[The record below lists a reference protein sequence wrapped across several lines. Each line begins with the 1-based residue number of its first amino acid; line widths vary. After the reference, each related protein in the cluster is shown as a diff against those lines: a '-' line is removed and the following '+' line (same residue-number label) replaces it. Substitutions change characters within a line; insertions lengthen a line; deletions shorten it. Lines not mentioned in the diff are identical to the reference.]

1 MSTVWDFLTRT
12 QGGSANGIRRL
23 SVTDYLCYL
32 YLLLGFLL
40 IFLPVSWIA
49 LNSIKSN
56 FQLEKQDISL
66 LPTDYQRVGRG
77 TVNGPDGREIFF
89 IDDLPDWVLN
99 WSNLPANE
107 KATHDPEAFVGQY
120 TGREFYVLRS
130 HLALVPMQARALIAD
145 FNLPSWLTRY
155 SSMAASARADLDIDA
170 ELAKLDTE
178 QQRLMKEYLGI
189 KPFKANRLVSQ
200 ILVVAPDPESGA
212 VTSYAVSS
220 VTTRQEMLSAR
231 SLTDP
236 SGKVVRIPKDSISVN
251 SIIKPAW
258 NNYTDPMRG
267 EAFGVNVNF
276 VGCITNSVLVTVI
289 ATLITLLI
297 NSMAAFALSK
307 YRFRGQVFFFVVILA
322 TLMVPAT
329 ITLVGV
335 FKAINATGLSG
346 SIWGVIIP
354 GAATPTGI
362 FLLRQYMLTI
372 PDELLEAARMDAAS
386 EWKVYWRIVLP
397 LALPAMAALGILS
410 VIWRWNDLILPM
422 VAIAT
427 SKEAYTIQLCLLE
440 FRGEHLSQEHYRLA
454 MTMVSLIPTTLVFV
468 FLQKYITTGIA
479 NSGLK

>member
-1 MSTVWDFLTRT
+1 MS
-12 QGGSANGIRRL
+12 S
-23 SVTDYLCYL
+23 SV
-32 YLLLGFLL
+32 
-40 IFLPVSWIA
+40 
-49 LNSIKSN
+49 K
-56 FQLEKQDISL
+56 
-66 LPTDYQRVGRG
+66 
-77 TVNGPDGREIFF
+77 
-89 IDDLPDWVLN
+89 
-99 WSNLPANE
+99 NE
-107 KATHDPEAFVGQY
+107 F
-120 TGREFYVLRS
+120 
-130 HLALVPMQARALIAD
+130 
-145 FNLPSWLTRY
+145 
-155 SSMAASARADLDIDA
+155 DLDVIM
-170 ELAKLDTE
+170 EKLDTE
-178 QQRLMKEYLGI
+178 QQRVLKEYLGI

-200 ILVVAPDPESGA
+200 ILISAPHPETGE
-212 VTSYAVSS
+212 VGNYAVSS
-220 VTTRQEMLSAR
+220 VTTRQETLSAR
-231 SLTDP
+231 SVNDAA
-236 SGKVVRIPKDSISVN
+236 GKVVRIPKDTISVN
-251 SIIKPAW
+251 SVLKPAW
-258 NNYTDPMRG
+258 NNYTDPMG
-267 EAFGVNVNF
+267 GKAYGVNVNF

-307 YRFRGQVFFFVVILA
+307 YRFRGEVFFFVVILA

-468 FLQKYITTGIA
+468 FLQKYITTGIS